1 MELHPNNVEAV
12 DLFCNSL
19 DSMAVSKS
27 ESRLFAGASNQHRG
41 SIGLNLPSLLFFF
54 APSTVLCLRCISFAE
69 RAISACLNHLPAHQ
83 VPRQS

>member
-12 DLFCNSL
+12 DLSCNSL

-54 APSTVLCLRCISFAE
+54 LRHLLYFAFGVSLL
-69 RAISACLNHLPAHQ
+69 RN
-83 VPRQS
+83 VPFQRV